1 MMVSL
6 GNAPIPKNCHL
17 DEIYRKMHASLTGS
31 KNWNS
36 SHTYVVC
43 ANVVHIKQKDDGSDA
58 VFVQG
63 W

>member
-1 MMVSL
+1 MIFLVQSYEMMVSL

-17 DEIYRKMHASLTGS
+17 DEIYRKMWAGFKASLIGS

-43 ANVVHIKQKDDGSDA
+43 ANVVHVK
-58 VFVQG
+58 
-63 W
+63 